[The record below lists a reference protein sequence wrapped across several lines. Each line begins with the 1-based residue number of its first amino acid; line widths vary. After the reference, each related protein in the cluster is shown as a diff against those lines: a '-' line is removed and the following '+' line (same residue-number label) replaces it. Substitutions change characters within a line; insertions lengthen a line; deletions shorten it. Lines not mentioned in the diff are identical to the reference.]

1 MIKDNDIIL
10 LQNKEELIKDL
21 SKLVKRSFSETISE
35 IENYLFRL
43 EIENQRI
50 NLKSGIIM
58 QNLSLFLYKE
68 LDKYIR
74 GLTRSTNNQILQLVE
89 GMKNA

>member
-1 MIKDNDIIL
+1 MIRDNEIL
-10 LQNKEELIKDL
+10 QPQNSEELIKDL
-21 SKLVKRSFSETISE
+21 SKLIKRSFSETVSD
-35 IENYLFRL
+35 IENYLFKL

-50 NLKSGIIM
+50 NLKSGIKM

-74 GLTRSTNNQILQLVE
+74 GLTRSTNSKIVQLVE
-89 GMKNA
+89 GMKYE